1 LIPQLPTTVD
11 NGEEIPMSEIDETI
25 SEAVE
30 TARESR
36 DGLNNLIAVLV
47 ALLATFMALCNIKD
61 GNIVQ
66 AMSQEQAKSVDQW
79 AYYQAKGTKQN
90 LAESVLD
97 QLQLRKAEGAGAAA
111 PLLDKEIATYTQQV
125 KKYEKE
131 KADIKRAAE
140 GAQAEYDRLNVHDDQ
155 FDMSEAA
162 ISISIALLGV
172 SALVKKKWLVGVAIL
187 FAGFGVV
194 LGLAGFLG
202 WNIHPDAIAKFLT

>member
-1 LIPQLPTTVD
+1 
-11 NGEEIPMSEIDETI
+11 MSEIDETI

>member
-1 LIPQLPTTVD
+1 
-11 NGEEIPMSEIDETI
+11 MSEIDETI

-30 TARESR
+30 KARESR

-66 AMSQEQAKSVDQW
+66 AMSQEQAKAVDQW
-79 AYYQAKGTKQN
+79 SYYQAKGTKQN

-97 QLQLRKAEGAGAAA
+97 QLQLRKAEGGGAAA
-111 PLLDKEIATYTQQV
+111 PLLDKEIATYAQYV

-172 SALVKKKWLVGVAIL
+172 SALVRKKWLVGVAIL